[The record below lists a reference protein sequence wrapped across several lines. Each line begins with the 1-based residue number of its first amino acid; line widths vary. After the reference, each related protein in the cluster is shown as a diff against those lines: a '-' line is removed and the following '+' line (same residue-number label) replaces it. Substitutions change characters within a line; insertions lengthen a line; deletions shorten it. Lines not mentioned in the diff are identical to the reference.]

1 MCEIKRLGLAMRQ
14 MGWLISVETPGA
26 LYRWLY
32 ATVAYTHEQ
41 ARLQVFKQVPLTNE
55 AIRLERILTDGEVK
69 VLGLQLGEVKL
80 FST

>member
-26 LYRWLY
+26 IYRSLY

-55 AIRLERILTDGEVK
+55 AIRTDGEIK